1 MFATTNNKQYL
12 HSIYFNSF
20 TSSPGANDFF
30 VWSGQQQIAMGGGG
44 EGFGFVLD
52 SDFATGE
59 SFRSATYG
67 NQILVEREHG
77 SFRIANVECWGFEG
91 IFGVTS
97 KSSNNRKS
105 HS

>member
-1 MFATTNNKQYL
+1 
-12 HSIYFNSF
+12 
-20 TSSPGANDFF
+20 
-30 VWSGQQQIAMGGGG
+30 MGGGG
-44 EGFGFVLD
+44 DGFGFVLD

-59 SFRSATYG
+59 SFQSATYG
-67 NQILVEREHG
+67 NQILVDREHG

-97 KSSNNRKS
+97 KSVSSNSNRKS